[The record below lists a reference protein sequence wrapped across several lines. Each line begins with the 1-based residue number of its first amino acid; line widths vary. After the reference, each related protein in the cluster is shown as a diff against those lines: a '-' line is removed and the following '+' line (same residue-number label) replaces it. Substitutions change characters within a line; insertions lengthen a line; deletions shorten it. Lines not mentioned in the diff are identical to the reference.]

1 LNLLTKIKN
10 YSAPTPAEEKLI
22 GYIYKYTEGVIHSS
36 IHKLAEEAGV
46 SPAAIVRFSKKIG
59 CQGFSAFKLALATDI
74 AAEKEKDEKAH
85 QSLHQQISH
94 GDDIETI
101 TQKSRLANI
110 NVVEQTYQLI
120 DPEALFSA
128 IDSMRRARR
137 IFLFGIGASG
147 ACCTDLAHKLSRIGV
162 EAVHS
167 VDSHTQVASSVSITS
182 RDVVIG
188 ISYGG
193 DKKEINSAIE
203 YGRKQGAYIIAL
215 TQHNNNALYKLA
227 DSKLVLPSLE
237 HDLRVGAI
245 ASRNATLIYTDLLYL
260 GFISDDFGSYLEKLK
275 QSREMVKTFYD
286 YA

>member
-1 LNLLTKIKN
+1 MNLLAKIKN
-10 YSAPTPAEEKLI
+10 YSAPTQAEERLI
-22 GYIYKYTEGVIHSS
+22 NHISNFTEEAIRSS
-36 IHKLAEEAGV
+36 VHKLAEEAGV

-59 CQGFSAFKLALATDI
+59 CQGFGAFKLALAADI
-74 AAEKEKDEKAH
+74 ASEKDSAGLI
-85 QSLHQQISH
+85 QHQQISY

-101 TQKSRLANI
+101 IKKSRLANI

-120 DPEALFSA
+120 DIEAMINA
-128 IDSMRRARR
+128 VNSMRQARH

-162 EAVHS
+162 ETVYN
-167 VDSHTQVASSVSITS
+167 VDFHAQVASSVNITGE
-182 RDVVIG
+182 DVVIG
-188 ISYGG
+188 ISYSG
-193 DKKEINSAIE
+193 DKKEIISAIE

-245 ASRNATLIYTDLLYL
+245 ASRNASLIYTDLLYL
-260 GFISDDFGSYLEKLK
+260 GFISDDFDSYLEKFKL
-275 QSREMVKTFYD
+275 SREMIKTFYD
-286 YA
+286 